1 MRFGHGWRVVAGLSD
16 AFGEVINRLVDRA
29 LPKEDRDT
37 IPKTFQERMGFAF
50 AGGLFITLIIVFGYG
65 HGFAPVGS
73 PAAAT
78 GVVPLFVGAESYFGL
93 FRSESG
99 SIILCAFIVIILT
112 ALVVYSYVIARSL
125 TRRGP
130 LTLLIAGSALPIL
143 MLSLWKTL

>member
-1 MRFGHGWRVVAGLSD
+1 MVNVTGFSD
-16 AFGEVINRLVDRA
+16 AFGKVIHRFVDRI
-29 LPKEDRDT
+29 LPEEDPDT
-37 IPKTFQERMGFAF
+37 IPKTFRDRMGFAF

-99 SIILCAFIVIILT
+99 SIILYAFIVIILT

-143 MLSLWKTL
+143 MLSLGKIALS

>member
-1 MRFGHGWRVVAGLSD
+1 MAGLSD
-16 AFGEVINRLVDRA
+16 AFGEVVNRFVNRV
-29 LPKEDRDT
+29 LPEEDRDT

-78 GVVPLFVGAESYFGL
+78 GVVPLFVGAQSYAGL
-93 FRSESG
+93 FRSESD
-99 SIILCAFIVIILT
+99 SIILYAFIVIILT
-112 ALVVYSYVIARSL
+112 ALIVYSYVIARSL

-143 MLSLWKTL
+143 MLSLGKIALS